1 MLKKY
6 IDKIPS
12 KGAGLDFIKLYAA
25 VFMVVDHVNKVF
37 LGMDFTLEL
46 LGRAV
51 FPLFALVTA
60 LHIRRGIDPKSYI
73 ETLLPLGMVSQIPFV
88 LVFLNVLYQGDFSSM
103 PLNVIFTLGIG
114 GWIAAHLKDKSLWF
128 IYPSFVL
135 AFAYWYFQPH
145 VLFEYNVLG
154 LMLPFAFVLLLE
166 NRRGGFLISLLLL
179 FLVNTEF
186 SHWENYF
193 SGVEAYQIVF
203 ELSLSIFIA
212 ILVGMLACLCVAR
225 IVEDKKR
232 FLPRYSLH
240 IFYPAHLFIIWGIS
254 FLEKV
259 ELF

>member
-1 MLKKY
+1 MAKNWVDY
-6 IDKIPS
+6 IPS

-37 LGMDFTLEL
+37 LGMDLTLEL

-73 ETLLPLGMVSQIPFV
+73 ETLLPLGMISQLPFV
-88 LVFLNVLYQGDFSSM
+88 LVFIHVLYQGEFSSM

-114 GWIAAHLKDKSLWF
+114 GWIAAHLKERSLW
-128 IYPSFVL
+128 IGYLAIGVAFV
-135 AFAYWYFQPH
+135 YWYFQPH
-145 VLFEYNVLG
+145 LLFEYSILG

-166 NRRGGFLISLLLL
+166 QKRGGLLISLLLL
-179 FLVNTEF
+179 FLVNTEYT
-186 SHWENYF
+186 HWDNYF
-193 SGVEAYQIVF
+193 SQAKMYGIVL
-203 ELSLSIFIA
+203 ELSASIFVA
-212 ILVGMLACLCVAR
+212 ILVGVVACVLMAR
-225 IVEDKKR
+225 MFEERGR

-240 IFYPAHLFIIWGIS
+240 IFYPAHLFVIWGLS